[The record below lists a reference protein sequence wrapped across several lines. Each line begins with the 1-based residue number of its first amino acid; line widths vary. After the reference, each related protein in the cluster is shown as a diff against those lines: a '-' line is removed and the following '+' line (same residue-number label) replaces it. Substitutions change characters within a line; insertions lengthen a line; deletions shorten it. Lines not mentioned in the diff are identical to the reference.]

1 MGDSVPKHTGPNS
14 LTDTHPRTER
24 LQNPTDHHPRENHW
38 RWKGL
43 ISPTINFRI
52 KIPVK
57 PLRPI
62 GLPVTV
68 SKRGPRSLSR
78 GCPDM
83 RRIFFNSR
91 GLRAGW
97 RLLIFVGIFVGLGFL
112 TNWIIPKIFHP
123 KERPFLDPVGTIVD
137 ELQALIQVLIAT
149 WIMARIE
156 RRRFPN
162 YGIPVRNAFGVDFR
176 VGLAWGAA
184 STSLLVGLI
193 AAFGGYRILGLALHG
208 GAIWYFFGLWIIA
221 NLLIGFSEE
230 LQFRAYLLATLADG
244 IGFWPASIL
253 LSIGFGALHYF
264 LKPHE
269 RWEDFVSTGLLGL
282 FVCLTLR
289 RTGSLAFA
297 IGFHAAFDLANVFV
311 WSGQNAGEYAV
322 GHLLETRW
330 QGSQWLT
337 GGLLGPEASWM
348 VFVVIVLMF
357 WIFDRCYRHKK
368 FPR

>member
-1 MGDSVPKHTGPNS
+1 VRNLDV
-14 LTDTHPRTER
+14 RT
-24 LQNPTDHHPRENHW
+24 
-38 RWKGL
+38 
-43 ISPTINFRI
+43 
-52 KIPVK
+52 
-57 PLRPI
+57 
-62 GLPVTV
+62 
-68 SKRGPRSLSR
+68 
-78 GCPDM
+78 
-83 RRIFFNSR
+83 IFFNSH

-112 TNWIIPKIFHP
+112 ANWIVPKILHL
-123 KERPFLDPVGTIVD
+123 KQRSFLDPVGTISD
-137 ELQALIQVLIAT
+137 ELQALIQALVAT

-156 RRRFPN
+156 RRRFVD
-162 YGIPVRNAFGVDFR
+162 YGIPVRNAIGREFW
-176 VGLAWGAA
+176 VGIAWGFA

-193 AAFGGYRILGLALHG
+193 AAFGGYRILGLAIHG
-208 GAIWYFFGLWIIA
+208 RVLWYFLGFWIIA

-230 LQFRAYLLATLADG
+230 IQFRAYLLTTFADG
-244 IGFWPASIL
+244 IGFWPAAVL
-253 LSIGFGALHYF
+253 LSLGFGALHYF

-269 RWEDFVSTGLLGL
+269 RWEDFASTGLLGL
-282 FVCLTLR
+282 FMCLTLR

-297 IGFHAAFDLANVFV
+297 IGFHAAFDFANLFV

-348 VFVVIVLMF
+348 IFVVLTLMF
-357 WIFDRCYRHKK
+357 VIFGRHYPQKK

>member
-1 MGDSVPKHTGPNS
+1 MRK
-14 LTDTHPRTER
+14 L
-24 LQNPTDHHPRENHW
+24 LF
-38 RWKGL
+38 
-43 ISPTINFRI
+43 NF
-52 KIPVK
+52 
-57 PLRPI
+57 
-62 GLPVTV
+62 
-68 SKRGPRSLSR
+68 
-78 GCPDM
+78 
-83 RRIFFNSR
+83 R

-112 TNWIIPKIFHP
+112 ADWILPKIFSL
-123 KERPFLDPVGTIVD
+123 KQRPSLDPVGTISD
-137 ELQALIQVLIAT
+137 ELQGLIQVLVAT

-156 RRRFPN
+156 RRQFLD
-162 YGIPVRNAFGVDFR
+162 YGIPVRNAFGREFW
-176 VGLAWGAA
+176 VGIAWGVA

-208 GAIWYFFGLWIIA
+208 GALWYFASLWIIA

-230 LQFRAYLLATLADG
+230 LQFRAYLLATLAEG
-244 IGFWPASIL
+244 IGFWAAAIL

-269 RWEDFVSTGLLGL
+269 CWEDFASTGLLSL

-289 RTGSLAFA
+289 RRGSLAFA
-297 IGFHAAFDLANVFV
+297 IGFHAAFDLANLFV
-311 WSGQNAGEYAV
+311 WSGQNGGEYAV

-330 QGSQWLT
+330 QGPQWLT
-337 GGLLGPEASWM
+337 GGLLGPEASRM

-357 WIFDRCYRHKK
+357 WIFHRRYQNKK